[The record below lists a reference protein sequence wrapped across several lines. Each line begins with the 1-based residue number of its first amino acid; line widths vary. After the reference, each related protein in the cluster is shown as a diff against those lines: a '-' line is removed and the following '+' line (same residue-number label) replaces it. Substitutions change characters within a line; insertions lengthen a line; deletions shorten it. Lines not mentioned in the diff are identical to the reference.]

1 MYIESYLSYRKLQL
15 LSTDAIQQFND
26 HYYKS
31 IDYPNEAS
39 SIDQNSVQYPR
50 HPINTQTR
58 TGQNDVFLQIYFK
71 TEKDHV
77 FSPSFEQKY
86 ELEFFTGSKKGKVK
100 YPILDEYSSFDIT
113 IVSQT
118 TFFLSFSF
126 LFLVQIVYPL
136 SLSLLNAG
144 KGIYHLLSLF

>member
-1 MYIESYLSYRKLQL
+1 MCMHIESYLSHRQLQL
-15 LSTDAIQQFND
+15 LSKDAIQQFND

-31 IDYPNEAS
+31 IDYSNENS
-39 SIDQNSVQYPR
+39 SIHQNSVQYPR

-136 SLSLLNAG
+136 YLS
-144 KGIYHLLSLF
+144 

>member
-1 MYIESYLSYRKLQL
+1 MKLKLIVNGMCMYIESYLSYRKLQL
-15 LSTDAIQQFND
+15 LSNDAIQQFND

-31 IDYPNEAS
+31 IDYPNEDS

-50 HPINTQTR
+50 HPINSHTR
-58 TGQNDVFLQIYFK
+58 TGHNDVFLQIYFK
-71 TEKDHV
+71 NEKDHV
-77 FSPSFEQKY
+77 YSPSFKQKY

-118 TFFLSFSF
+118 TFYFLSFPF
-126 LFLVQIVYPL
+126 LYIVQIVYHLYL
-136 SLSLLNAG
+136 SL
-144 KGIYHLLSLF
+144 